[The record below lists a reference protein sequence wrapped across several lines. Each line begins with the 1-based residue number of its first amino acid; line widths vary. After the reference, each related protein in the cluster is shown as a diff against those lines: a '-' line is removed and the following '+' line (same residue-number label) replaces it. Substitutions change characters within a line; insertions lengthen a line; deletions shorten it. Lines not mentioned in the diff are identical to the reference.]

1 MPSEARLV
9 TANVNVLAI
18 LARDR
23 LLSSLIWPGRGGGGP
38 GDVSGVTDTATL
50 LGGPSGTPAIMFS
63 RPRGDLGHCNRFCE
77 PWPLPWGRRG
87 WLSEGMPAVT
97 GRTVLSTRF
106 PMAKFRPPALP
117 ATLVRRP
124 GLLARLTAGAG
135 DRLTIVIG
143 PAGAGKSVLLADWA
157 ATRPAGLT
165 AWLSCDGADADPAR
179 FWAGFIEAA
188 QVLAPGFGADAS
200 GLLASGGAMTADAA
214 AAIVDDAARLPGG
227 SAIVVDDF
235 HRAAAGA
242 ADDMSS
248 LIELWPAG
256 TTQLVLASRL
266 TPPLRLHRL
275 RMAAELCDIRG
286 CDLYFSL
293 AESRDL
299 LAGFGVA
306 ISPANLEL
314 LHRRSEGWAAA
325 LQMAALSLRGITDP
339 AGMARA
345 LQVRGYTIAEYFLA
359 EILDQQP
366 ADVARFMLDTSVL
379 GELSEDVCAAVT
391 GRRDAAALLRG
402 IDAANLFLTSLDDAR
417 TSFRYHRLVRQM
429 LCAELRARDAARE
442 RELHLRAAEWFEATG
457 ETRHAA
463 RHYLGASQ
471 VGRGLALVR
480 DQVVTDFL
488 RNPSEPAPLDLGA
501 LEPALLVDAPEQL
514 LVLAADLLLRG
525 DTARGGQC
533 LDLLKHAEP
542 SIPPQSGPAARLATM
557 RSFRHAM
564 SGQAGEA
571 LGQAWAAQAMQG
583 QKQLTGDWAA
593 VIPVVLLHAH
603 TFTDDLPA
611 VARQAAAALAMPGIP
626 EPVRQVVVPGALAL
640 AWFQSGQLAK
650 AAEAARAAD
659 AGARQLGFDRHFFA
673 IGHLRVL
680 AGLALERRD
689 LDTAEH
695 LTEQAASVTGRR
707 PAFEFL
713 ALLDRAE
720 VRAARGQAREAL
732 ATVAA
737 ARHALAGTGSGLLAR
752 ADELEALL
760 RLSLGEA
767 RAAAELATRLPGARR
782 CLLMARISLASG
794 DHPAA
799 WELLRSPSA
808 SGRTPR
814 LALVRQ
820 VLLAATAIER
830 GDPAAE
836 AILGGALRA
845 ARRQGFLNT
854 VVTVGPQV
862 TGYLA
867 EHPAGPRRDPF
878 IAKLTAAARQVRA
891 TQPGAFQQLRKLAV
905 PLTPT
910 EQRILQLLPT
920 STYLQIADTL
930 YVSRNTVKTHL
941 RSIYQ
946 KLGAT
951 SRSQALQRA
960 ADLHLL

>member
-1 MPSEARLV
+1 
-9 TANVNVLAI
+9 
-18 LARDR
+18 
-23 LLSSLIWPGRGGGGP
+23 
-38 GDVSGVTDTATL
+38 
-50 LGGPSGTPAIMFS
+50 
-63 RPRGDLGHCNRFCE
+63 
-77 PWPLPWGRRG
+77 
-87 WLSEGMPAVT
+87 
-97 GRTVLSTRF
+97 
-106 PMAKFRPPALP
+106 
-117 ATLVRRP
+117 
-124 GLLARLTAGAG
+124 
-135 DRLTIVIG
+135 
-143 PAGAGKSVLLADWA
+143 
-157 ATRPAGLT
+157 
-165 AWLSCDGADADPAR
+165 
-179 FWAGFIEAA
+179 
-188 QVLAPGFGADAS
+188 
-200 GLLASGGAMTADAA
+200 
-214 AAIVDDAARLPGG
+214 
-227 SAIVVDDF
+227 
-235 HRAAAGA
+235 
-242 ADDMSS
+242 
-248 LIELWPAG
+248 
-256 TTQLVLASRL
+256 
-266 TPPLRLHRL
+266 
-275 RMAAELCDIRG
+275 
-286 CDLYFSL
+286 
-293 AESRDL
+293 
-299 LAGFGVA
+299 
-306 ISPANLEL
+306 
-314 LHRRSEGWAAA
+314 
-325 LQMAALSLRGITDP
+325 
-339 AGMARA
+339 
-345 LQVRGYTIAEYFLA
+345 
-359 EILDQQP
+359 
-366 ADVARFMLDTSVL
+366 
-379 GELSEDVCAAVT
+379 
-391 GRRDAAALLRG
+391 
-402 IDAANLFLTSLDDAR
+402 
-417 TSFRYHRLVRQM
+417 
-429 LCAELRARDAARE
+429 
-442 RELHLRAAEWFEATG
+442 
-457 ETRHAA
+457 
-463 RHYLGASQ
+463 
-471 VGRGLALVR
+471 
-480 DQVVTDFL
+480 
-488 RNPSEPAPLDLGA
+488 
-501 LEPALLVDAPEQL
+501 
-514 LVLAADLLLRG
+514 
-525 DTARGGQC
+525 
-533 LDLLKHAEP
+533 
-542 SIPPQSGPAARLATM
+542 
-557 RSFRHAM
+557 
-564 SGQAGEA
+564 
-571 LGQAWAAQAMQG
+571 
-583 QKQLTGDWAA
+583 
-593 VIPVVLLHAH
+593 
-603 TFTDDLPA
+603 
-611 VARQAAAALAMPGIP
+611 
-626 EPVRQVVVPGALAL
+626 VVVPGALAL

-659 AGARQLGFDRHFFA
+659 AGARHLGFDRHFFA

-695 LTEQAASVTGRR
+695 MTEQAASVTGRR

-830 GDPAAE
+830 GDPAAD

-878 IAKLTAAARQVRA
+878 SAKLTAAARQVRA